1 MNHGLL
7 PGKIEFL
14 RILHQTCEGI
24 VVLFTVDLLEYESTS
39 TISEGF
45 KEQPDQ
51 RVRVSP
57 GDDSGLISF
66 CEDGGYYPGLHV
78 WTESGQVY
86 TQFLHVDE
94 DQ

>member
-1 MNHGLL
+1 MLYCTA
-7 PGKIEFL
+7 K
-14 RILHQTCEGI
+14 QDKM
-24 VVLFTVDLLEYESTS
+24 LFTVDLLEYESTS